1 MSDGD
6 NDDDKI
12 DLDSQRDRIADER
25 DDIAEKRDAR
35 ADDRDRVSA
44 VRELKVD
51 TLLAAAE
58 IRDARA
64 AARDLDADQRDQA
77 DLLYAIVHDVDD
89 TRTSQ
94 GRSLAGSDRVHA
106 KADRIASQVDRTVLA
121 DVVPRGDEREAALT
135 DAARAA
141 VERVEAAGSRDR
153 AAKQRGRRRR
163 TLSIVTPEKPL
174 G

>member
-1 MSDGD
+1 MSDGGT
-6 NDDDKI
+6 DDDNV
-12 DLDSQRDRIADER
+12 DLDSQRDRIADAR
-25 DDIAEKRDAR
+25 DDIADQRDAR
-35 ADDRDRVSA
+35 AADRDRVSA

-64 AARDLDADQRDQA
+64 TARDLDADQRDQA

-121 DVVPRGDEREAALT
+121 DVGPSGDEREAALT

-141 VERVEAAGSRDR
+141 VARIEAAGSRDR
-153 AAKQRGRRRR
+153 AAKRRGRTRRGLR
-163 TLSIVTPEKPL
+163 IVTPDKPL

>member
-1 MSDGD
+1 MSDGETEDD
-6 NDDDKI
+6 NV
-12 DLDSQRDRIADER
+12 DLQGQRDRIADER

-121 DVVPRGDEREAALT
+121 DVGPSGVEREAAKKEAT
-135 DAARAA
+135 AAAGERA
-141 VERVEAAGSRDR
+141 EAAQGRDLEARRRDR
-153 AAKQRGRRRR
+153 HGR
-163 TLSIVTPEKPL
+163 TLRVITDD
-174 G
+174 